1 MDDAELVIIEHH
13 VTVQRTARYYTLGDA
28 SVPVGDVWIVCHG
41 FAQLAR
47 AFVEE
52 FRAIARPGRLI
63 VAPEALNRFYLDREG
78 GRAGPSARVG
88 ATWMTR
94 EDRLAEIDDYVRY
107 LDDLVHQVVGRRK
120 NDVRVTALGFSQ
132 AAATVGRWL
141 VHGGSTLDRV
151 ILAAFDY
158 HWWVGAIAALAIMG
172 TPFGFMAFLG
182 MISLVGVIVSHVIV
196 LFDFIEEK
204 HAEGEPLEQA
214 LLDAGIIRLRPVLI
228 TVGATVI
235 ALIPLAMHGGPLWEP
250 MCYAQIGGLSA
261 ATFITL
267 LLVPVFYAIFVK
279 DLKLVKWEKEKA

>member
-78 GRAGPSARVG
+78 GRAGPRARVG

-151 ILAAFDY
+151 ILWAGLLPPEIDPAGPAHRRLMSTDLQLV
-158 HWWVGAIAALAIMG
+158 VGK
-172 TPFGFMAFLG
+172 
-182 MISLVGVIVSHVIV
+182 S
-196 LFDFIEEK
+196 DE
-204 HAEGEPLEQA
+204 
-214 LLDAGIIRLRPVLI
+214 LLDAALVHAQREALDKAGVRHTVHEFEGGHVIDRGVL
-228 TVGATVI
+228 
-235 ALIPLAMHGGPLWEP
+235 E
-250 MCYAQIGGLSA
+250 
-261 ATFITL
+261 TL
-267 LLVPVFYAIFVK
+267 GRS
-279 DLKLVKWEKEKA
+279 